1 MRWLRRSPPPPPSL
15 RAAAARALMTV
26 EGLSAEEVAE
36 RSMQI
41 AADICVYTNHS
52 FAKEVIEG
60 AEEAKKVAG
69 Q

>member
-1 MRWLRRSPPPPPSL
+1 
-15 RAAAARALMTV
+15 MTV